1 VTGTLNSGGDPDVS
15 TLTGAIRETLMA
27 NNPEYQRL
35 CTEHAHYAA
44 LLDELTSK
52 RYLTDQEQ
60 LEEVRIKKM
69 KLRLKDEMQTLV
81 QRNGSA

>member
-1 VTGTLNSGGDPDVS
+1 MS
-15 TLTGAIRETLMA
+15 TLTGAIRANLMA

-35 CTEHAHYAA
+35 CSEHAHYSA
-44 LLDELTSK
+44 LLDELSSK

-69 KLRLKDEMQTLV
+69 KLRLKDEMEVLV
-81 QRNGSA
+81 HRTGSA